1 MVPLIPEQAWESPV
15 PLSRPSLPS
24 FPLEALPFKLQQFAT
39 ALAAS
44 TETAP
49 DLAGTLVLAVIAA
62 SVARKAVVRPKADYE
77 EPLNLMCLVALPPGE
92 RKSAV
97 FSRVFGPIGRHE
109 ARLRDLARP
118 EVERAREARK
128 ALQQEIT
135 DYERRLRRGEDADVV
150 ERLDAARN
158 ALAELPARTLPR
170 LLADDATPE
179 AIPQLLADNDGRL
192 CVASAE
198 GGIVAILRGRYSA
211 GMVNIDAFLKGHAG
225 ETLRIDR
232 RNAEAI
238 IVERTALTVALAV
251 QPAVLAEL
259 TSEKQFRGRG
269 LVARFLFSLPSPRVG
284 TRTFDGPPVPEP
296 IGREYDETIERL
308 LELDTPST
316 PRTLRLAPN
325 AYERW
330 LAFAREVESEC
341 RDDGSLVALRD
352 WVSKLPGAVIRIA
365 GLIHICER
373 AWRTSDVTEP
383 VTDET
388 IARAIEFGRYYV
400 AHARAVLGA
409 EVADEARANAEV
421 LLEWVSRRRVFSIR
435 DLQRALKARFPTA
448 EAARVAIAILTE
460 HGFIRARQPPVP
472 GRGRPPN
479 EVYDVHPTLG
489 ADEIPNPAK
498 PNASP

>member
-1 MVPLIPEQAWESPV
+1 MVPLIPEQAWEPPV

-62 SVARKAVVRPKADYE
+62 SVARKAVVTPKADYE
-77 EPLNLMCLVALPPGE
+77 EPLNLMCLVVLPPGE

-97 FSRVFGPIGRHE
+97 FSRVFGPIARHE

-118 EVERAREARK
+118 EVERARDERK

-135 DYERRLRRGEDADVV
+135 DYERRLRRGEDADVA
-150 ERLDAARN
+150 ERLHAARD
-158 ALAELPARTLPR
+158 ALADLPARTLPR

-198 GGIVAILRGRYSA
+198 GGIVATLRGRYSS
-211 GMVNIDAFLKGHAG
+211 GMVNIDVFLKGHAG
-225 ETLRIDR
+225 ETVRIDR

-251 QPAVLAEL
+251 QPDVLAEL
-259 TSEKQFRGRG
+259 TKQKEFRGRG
-269 LVARFLFSLPSPRVG
+269 LVARFLFSLPTPRVG

-316 PRTLRLAPN
+316 PRTLRLSPSAF
-325 AYERW
+325 ERW
-330 LAFAREVESEC
+330 LGFAREVESEC
-341 RDDGSLVALRD
+341 GDHGALVGLRD

-365 GLIHICER
+365 GLLHLCER
-373 AWRTSDVTEP
+373 AWRERDLTDP
-383 VTDET
+383 VSDET
-388 IARAIEFGRYYV
+388 IARAIELGRYYL

-409 EVADEARANAEV
+409 EVRDEGRANAEA
-421 LLEWVSRRRVFSIR
+421 LLDWVSRRRAFTVR
-435 DLQRALKARFPTA
+435 DVQRSLKARFPTA
-448 EAARVAIAILTE
+448 EDTRAAITILAE
-460 HGFIRARQPPVP
+460 HGYVRARQPPVP
-472 GRGRPPN
+472 IRGRPPN
-479 EVYDVHPTLG
+479 EVFDVHPMLG
-489 ADEIPNPAK
+489 VDETPKPAK
-498 PNASP
+498 PDASR